1 MKIEELV
8 FQWGLLLE
16 RNWVLTLSLR
26 HPNKGLPKKK
36 IFFSVCTYLAH
47 QVLVVAFK
55 KILSCNMWELL
66 LFP

>member
-36 IFFSVCTYLAH
+36 FFFQYVLIWLH
-47 QVLVVAFK
+47 LVLVVAFK

>member
-36 IFFSVCTYLAH
+36 KKFFFYQYVLYWLH

-55 KILSCNMWELL
+55 KILSCNMWEL
-66 LFP
+66 